1 MMVGDKMRLS
11 NYSPYLNSKARINLR
26 QASIINS
33 LGIIYRGRRVKNK
46 FWFDPL
52 RCPAVS
58 AGSRSEY
65 QYHRNKI
72 YSLLTMYN
80 MDMDAA

>member
-33 LGIIYRGRRVKNK
+33 LGIIYRGRRVKNN
-46 FWFDPL
+46 FGFDPL
-52 RCPAVS
+52 RCPAVWQ
-58 AGSRSEY
+58 ARD
-65 QYHRNKI
+65 RNINIIEIILLLQNI
-72 YSLLTMYN
+72 YEH
-80 MDMDAA
+80 